1 MITAGIFAILIA
13 LYQNAFFY
21 QVIDVAEC
29 GGWEVLQIWTL
40 FAVVSFPSN
49 PSRCLLTSLT

>member
-1 MITAGIFAILIA
+1 MITAVFFAALIG

-29 GGWEVLQIWTL
+29 GRWEVLQIWTR

-49 PSRCLLTSLT
+49 PSGCLLTSLT